1 MSLREAEREFWE
13 RSREVNEEEH
23 WEWERGGMAAGPER
37 LVDFKESDWR
47 LSRVRRKVA
56 MTVRFVVRGTPERSM
71 EVRCWVS
78 LQVMPVNEHGLWF
91 GSQFGSRVGFG
102 REFLKLRSCRV
113 GTEEE
118 DAEQT
123 ERKKRSKRELLYRA
137 FIFARYGR

>member
-1 MSLREAEREFWE
+1 MEQEERNDMSLREPERAFCD
-13 RSREVNEEEH
+13 RSREVNVEAH
-23 WEWERGGMAAGPER
+23 LEWERGGGMAAGPER

-102 REFLKLRSCRV
+102 REFRV
-113 GTEEE
+113 
-118 DAEQT
+118 
-123 ERKKRSKRELLYRA
+123 
-137 FIFARYGR
+137 